1 MSIEIRRAQAGDLE
15 TVGAIT
21 VRAYVEGGFMHPESD
36 YAETLAD
43 ARARAQGAELWVA
56 VAEDG
61 EVLGSVTFAAPG
73 SEFNEVAGPGEAE
86 VRMLAASP
94 EARGRG
100 VGEALVR
107 HCIQRARDL
116 GLTAVV
122 LSTQPTMAA
131 AHRIY
136 EAVGFRRT
144 PEKDWSPIPGVDL
157 LAFRLDLTS
166 ADAPD

>member
-1 MSIEIRRAQAGDLE
+1 MTFEIRRAEASDLDAI
-15 TVGAIT
+15 GAIT

-43 ARARAQGAELWVA
+43 ARDRAEKAELWVA
-56 VAEDG
+56 VEDDG
-61 EVLGSVTFAAPG
+61 EVLGSVTFAPPG
-73 SEFNEVAGPGEAE
+73 SEYNEVAGPEEGEL
-86 VRMLAASP
+86 RMLAASP

-100 VGEALVR
+100 IGAALVR
-107 HCIQRARDL
+107 HCIERARDL
-116 GLTAVV
+116 GLSAVV

-144 PEKDWSPIPGVDL
+144 PEKDWAPIPGVDL
-157 LAFRLDLTS
+157 LAFRLDL
-166 ADAPD
+166 A

>member
-1 MSIEIRRAQAGDLE
+1 MTFQIRRAEAADLDAI
-15 TVGAIT
+15 GAIT

-43 ARARAQGAELWVA
+43 ARDRAEKAELWVA
-56 VAEDG
+56 VEGDG
-61 EVLGSVTFAAPG
+61 EVLASVTFAPPG
-73 SEFNEVAGPGEAE
+73 SEYNEVASPGEGE
-86 VRMLAASP
+86 LRMLAASP

-100 VGEALVR
+100 IGEALVR
-107 HCIQRARDL
+107 HCVQRARDL

-157 LAFRLDLTS
+157 LAFRLDL
-166 ADAPD
+166 A